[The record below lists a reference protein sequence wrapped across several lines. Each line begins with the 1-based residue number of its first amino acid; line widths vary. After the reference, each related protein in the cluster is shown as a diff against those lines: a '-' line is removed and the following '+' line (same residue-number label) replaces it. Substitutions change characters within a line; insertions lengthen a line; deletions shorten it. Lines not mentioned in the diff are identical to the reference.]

1 MDLVNKIL
9 YIFEFI
15 TIVYQIIL
23 GVVFENCAQNVNT
36 ARLFC
41 HKNLSTQAREQNV
54 CLQLCRNASHFFRNV
69 RKSKKQEDTEPFF
82 DFATHGSIL
91 QWGNMIFLE

>member
-36 ARLFC
+36 SRLFC
-41 HKNLSTQAREQNV
+41 HKNLSTQAGNKTYAYNYVEM
-54 CLQLCRNASHFFRNV
+54 HPIFFSKR
-69 RKSKKQEDTEPFF
+69 SKKQK
-82 DFATHGSIL
+82 
-91 QWGNMIFLE
+91 

>member
-1 MDLVNKIL
+1 MDLLNKIL

-41 HKNLSTQAREQNV
+41 HKNLSSQAGNKTYAYNYVEM
-54 CLQLCRNASHFFRNV
+54 HPIFFETFE
-69 RKSKKQEDTEPFF
+69 KAKIGPFF
-82 DFATHGSIL
+82 DFVTHESIL